1 LKPWQICVQLRQEY
15 NFFSVKAAKR
25 FLVRSKEEME
35 QLIRDKS
42 SKSTNKATQNAV
54 KTLKEFCKEQNLHVQ
69 QSFEELNKTDLN
81 SLLTYVICSI
91 FELGGITK
99 HLMTG
104 PKGNSELCFPST
116 LSVFPSDW
124 PRGTLRV
131 SGKQNST
138 FPLGP
143 VIKCLLTNERSKIK
157 KINQTAWKQMMCNL
171 GDDQI
176 K

>member
-1 LKPWQICVQLRQEY
+1 MKLRQICVQPRQEY
-15 NFFSVKAAKR
+15 NFFSVMAAKR
-25 FLVRSKEEME
+25 FQVQSKEEME

-54 KTLKEFCKEQNLHVQ
+54 KTLKEFCKEQNLQ
-69 QSFEELNKTDLN
+69 QSFEELNKMDLN

-99 HLMTG
+99 HLITG
-104 PKGNSELCFPST
+104 PTGNTRPSMFPSA
-116 LSVFPSDW
+116 S

-131 SGKQNST
+131 SGKQNSL

-143 VIKCLLTNERSKIK
+143 VIKCLLF
-157 KINQTAWKQMMCNL
+157 
-171 GDDQI
+171 
-176 K
+176 